1 MQMTKQDA
9 EAEAIRRWYELPEDM
24 RQTPDDA
31 EIFAQH
37 IVADFQ
43 FESILAPD
51 KLLAAWL
58 MRELFRAREA
68 EKAKAA
74 AEAAKIQAA

>member
-1 MQMTKQDA
+1 MRMTKQEA

-37 IVADFQ
+37 IVADFKFQ
-43 FESILAPD
+43 SILAPD

-74 AEAAKIQAA
+74 AEAGKIQAA

>member
-9 EAEAIRRWYELPEDM
+9 EAEAIRRWYELPVDM

-37 IVADFQ
+37 IVHEFEFQ
-43 FESILAPD
+43 SILARD
-51 KLLAAWL
+51 KLIAAWL

-68 EKAKAA
+68 ERAAAA
-74 AEAAKIQAA
+74 AEAAKTQAA

>member
-1 MQMTKQDA
+1 MRMTKQEA

-37 IVADFQ
+37 IVADFEFQ
-43 FESILAPD
+43 SILSPD

-68 EKAKAA
+68 EKAKTA
-74 AEAAKIQAA
+74 AEAGKVQAA